1 MNLLMAPVNTPLK
14 IIKVKMEGRQERQLS
29 SMGFVAESEIMVIT
43 ENSGNLIVN
52 VKDCRVAIGKEIAQK
67 IIVKINQ

>member
-1 MNLLMAPVNTPLK
+1 MNLLMAPVTTPLK
-14 IIKVKMEGRQERQLS
+14 MIKVKMEGSQERQLS

>member
-1 MNLLMAPVNTPLK
+1 MNLLMPPVNIPLE
-14 IIKVKMEGRQERQLS
+14 IIKVKMEGSQERQLS
-29 SMGFVAESEIMVIT
+29 SMGFVTESEIMVIT

>member
-14 IIKVKMEGRQERQLS
+14 IIKVKMEGSQERQLS
-29 SMGFVAESEIMVIT
+29 SMGFVDESEIMVIT

-52 VKDCRVAIGKEIAQK
+52 VKECRVAIGKEIAQK

>member
-1 MNLLMAPVNTPLK
+1 
-14 IIKVKMEGRQERQLS
+14 LS

-67 IIVKINQ
+67 IVVRVK

>member
-1 MNLLMAPVNTPLK
+1 MNLLMAPINTPLK
-14 IIKVKMEGRQERQLS
+14 IIKIKMEGSQERQLS
-29 SMGFVAESEIMVIT
+29 SMGFVTESEIMVIT

>member
-14 IIKVKMEGRQERQLS
+14 IIKVKMEGSQERQLR